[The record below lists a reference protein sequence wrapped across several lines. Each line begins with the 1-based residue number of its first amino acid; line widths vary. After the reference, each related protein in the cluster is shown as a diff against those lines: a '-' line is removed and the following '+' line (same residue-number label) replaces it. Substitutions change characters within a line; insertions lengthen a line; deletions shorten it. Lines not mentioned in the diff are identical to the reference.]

1 MSNNNKIIP
10 DCNPPHSCFNCP
22 YDDCRRDGSVT
33 KSETEYVKTAG
44 LSKGRHTKNFP
55 LAKDLAHRVRSGWL
69 V

>member
-33 KSETEYVKTAG
+33 KSETEYVKTED
-44 LSKGRHTKNFP
+44 FP
-55 LAKDLAHRVRSGWL
+55 KADTLRISLLPKTVRIE
-69 V
+69 